1 MVDVKASI
9 QVKNSSGG
17 HRARIQQPVPIIFNV
32 LFPYSLPS
40 FQWLALAIPLS
51 LVQIS
56 LLIYPVAAST
66 ALTVAFIIC
75 CNTLLLSQVQ
85 LFVPT

>member
-1 MVDVKASI
+1 MVDVKASL
-9 QVKNSSGG
+9 QVKNSSGW
-17 HRARIQQPVPIIFNV
+17 HRARIQRVPIIFNV

-51 LVQIS
+51 LAQIS

-75 CNTLLLSQVQ
+75 CSTLLLSQVQ